1 MSGYELNIDGLVS
14 PCHNYAGLAAGNLA
28 SVQHSGQIASPRAAA
43 LQGLEKMWQLHQ
55 LGIPQAVLPPPLR
68 PHLPLLHSLGFD
80 GHDAALLRHAGQHA
94 PELLAAAYSASS
106 MWAAN
111 SATVSASADAQD
123 QRVHFTPANL
133 IGNLHRSIEAPDNAH
148 ALNLIFNAD
157 DYFQHHPALPASRAF
172 GDEGAANHTRLCPD
186 HDQPGLTILT
196 YGYTR
201 AGTTRTPKHFPAR
214 HSLEATEAIIR
225 SHQLHPDDCFCVQQ
239 CPSSIDKGVFHNDVI
254 AVGHRNLL
262 LIHEQAW
269 CDQPQQL
276 QRLQQHWQQRYP
288 NVPLYIEEIS
298 AQALSVT
305 SAVSSYLFNSQLLT
319 LPDGGML
326 LLAPEEVQQQR
337 ESRCVVNQLLDADNP
352 LQQVLYMDLRQ
363 SMNNGGGPACLRLR
377 VPLNSAELAAM
388 HNGVK
393 MNATL
398 YQQLRH
404 WIEQH
409 YRDQLAPADLQD
421 PLLMQEIK
429 QALNDLAPI
438 LKLPTLYT
446 QGD

>member
-28 SVQHSGQIASPRAAA
+28 SAQHSGQIASPRAAA

-55 LGIPQAVLPPPLR
+55 LGIPQAVMPPPLR
-68 PHLPLLHSLGFD
+68 PHLPLLRSLGFD
-80 GHDAALLRHAGQHA
+80 GHDTAVLRSAGQHA

-111 SATVSASADAQD
+111 SATVSASADSQN
-123 QRVHFTPANL
+123 RVVHFTPANL
-133 IGNLHRSIEAPDNAH
+133 IGNLHRSIEAQENGH
-148 ALNLIFNAD
+148 ALGLIFNAD
-157 DYFQHHPALPASRAF
+157 KHFQHHSALPASRAF

-196 YGYTR
+196 YGYTK
-201 AGTTRTPKHFPAR
+201 AGTTKAPKHFPAR

-225 SHQLHPDDCFCVQQ
+225 SHQLNPDDCFCVQQ
-239 CPSSIDKGVFHNDVI
+239 HPDSIDLGVFHNDVI

-276 QRLQQHWQQRYP
+276 QRLQQRWQHRYP
-288 NVPLYIEEIS
+288 DIPLYIEEIS
-298 AQALSVT
+298 TQALSVA

-319 LPDGGML
+319 LTDGTML
-326 LLAPEEVQQQR
+326 LLAPEEVQRQPA
-337 ESRCVVNQLLDADNP
+337 SRDVVDNLLAADNP

-377 VPLNSAELAAM
+377 VPLSTTELAAM
-388 HNGVK
+388 HSGVK
-393 MNATL
+393 MSATL

-421 PLLMQEIK
+421 PLLMQEI
-429 QALNDLAPI
+429 QHALEALAPI

-446 QGD
+446 AR